1 MRIIVHNSN
10 ILVSFISP
18 GVTNSGRR
26 VLLPYIDRYIY
37 VSQMETGEAEII
49 QPLPWHP
56 NIVALLLS
64 YPFQGLA
71 ISSPHRCKQNASE
84 TPSDRFHASQTT
96 PEPLID
102 LVIWSISCCSCSRVA
117 NYLSRDSVTE
127 CLRSNTQAE
136 QNKPSPG
143 QAVDVL
149 WRQGRGRWW
158 ISPKSHVRWPQG
170 R

>member
-18 GVTNSGRR
+18 GVTNSGCR

-102 LVIWSISCCSCSRVA
+102 LVI
-117 NYLSRDSVTE
+117 
-127 CLRSNTQAE
+127 
-136 QNKPSPG
+136 
-143 QAVDVL
+143 
-149 WRQGRGRWW
+149 
-158 ISPKSHVRWPQG
+158 
-170 R
+170 